1 MLRWLTGKV
10 AYLSTWCGLKFGCG
24 IVAAFPRA
32 VFWLSDRLADIGY
45 HCFGS
50 FRNRSVA
57 NLSIALGN
65 RLDRPTIDD
74 IVRRSLKNFF
84 RACVE
89 IAVAIRASDEELRSY
104 IPLVGSE
111 NLDAALAKGKG
122 VLVLTAHL
130 GNFFL
135 VGSRLAVEGH
145 AAYVVVNQ
153 PRDGRFAKLMDDY
166 RLQTRQRTIHAR
178 PRRDA
183 LRELVTVL
191 RDNQVA
197 VMIADEFRRGTGI
210 EVPFFGGT
218 VIARR
223 GPVTLALRTD
233 AAIVPARLIR
243 HADNS
248 LQLIIEP
255 ELELERSAKGPEQ
268 IKENTIRMT
277 RWLER
282 TVRAHPEQWNWMNI
296 RSWVDG
302 QNPSVDQAEK
312 FQQAI

>member
-1 MLRWLTGKV
+1 MLQWLTGKT
-10 AYLSTWCGLKFGCG
+10 AYIGTWCGLKCGCG
-24 IVAAFPRA
+24 VVAAFPRA

-45 HCFGS
+45 FCFGG

-57 NLSIALGN
+57 NLRIALGD
-65 RLDRPTIDD
+65 RVDRPTIDA
-74 IVRRSLKNFF
+74 IVRRSLRNFF

-89 IAVAIRASDEELRSY
+89 IAVAIRASDEELRGY
-104 IPLVGSE
+104 IPVVGSE
-111 NLDAALAKGKG
+111 YLSAALAKGKG

-135 VGSRLAVEGH
+135 VGSRLAIEGYKV
-145 AAYVVVNQ
+145 YVVVNQ

-183 LRELVTVL
+183 LRELNRVL
-191 RDNQVA
+191 RDNHVA
-197 VMIADEFRRGTGI
+197 VMIADEFRQGNGI

-223 GPVTLALRTD
+223 GPVTLALRTG

-243 HADNS
+243 HPNNS
-248 LQLIIEP
+248 LELIIEP
-255 ELELERSAKGPEQ
+255 ELELERSAKGPDQ
-268 IKENTIRMT
+268 IRENTILMT
-277 RWLER
+277 QWLER
-282 TVRAHPEQWNWMNI
+282 TVRANPEQWNWMNI
-296 RSWVDG
+296 RWWASNHNLSIDHG
-302 QNPSVDQAEK
+302 QKYQA
-312 FQQAI
+312 AI